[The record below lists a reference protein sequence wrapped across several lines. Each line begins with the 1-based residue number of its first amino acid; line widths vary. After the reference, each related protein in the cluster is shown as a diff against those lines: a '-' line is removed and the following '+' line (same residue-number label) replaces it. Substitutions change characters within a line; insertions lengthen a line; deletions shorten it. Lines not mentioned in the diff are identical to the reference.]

1 MGERI
6 SEDLERINLKFI
18 DYKAIEKLIL
28 NIEDKE
34 FLGNVLSYISR
45 INTLSM
51 IMYARSGHVGTSL
64 SSMEIFQ
71 WLINYQ
77 LGTVT
82 NNEFENILIAS
93 KGHDAP
99 GYYSTLHSNKLI
111 PDIKLRVL
119 RRLGGLP
126 GHADIE

>member
-6 SEDLERINLKFI
+6 SEDLERINLKFV

-71 WLINYQ
+71 CFREKPRKIPTLRKLWL
-77 LGTVT
+77 
-82 NNEFENILIAS
+82 
-93 KGHDAP
+93 K
-99 GYYSTLHSNKLI
+99 
-111 PDIKLRVL
+111 
-119 RRLGGLP
+119 
-126 GHADIE
+126 